1 MIQLSSFKI
10 VFRILPVFFYL
21 FLTTKLEAQELKTIN
36 IDTCFERARQ
46 NYPRIRQFSL
56 LERSM
61 EYSIKN
67 ANKALLPVT
76 GIYGQATYQ
85 SEVTS
90 LPVNSPLFD
99 VPTISKDQYRLY
111 GEIVQPLTN
120 SFVINEYKRSIKVN
134 TEMEKQKLE
143 IELYQIKERILNLYF
158 GILLTDDQIKQI
170 DLVKTDLIS
179 GLNTLTSAFE
189 NGVALRSQIDLIKTE
204 LLKLDQ
210 KNTILIANRKGYTE
224 MLSLFT
230 GLNVS
235 EQTEFQTPKTLIME
249 KEIKRPEL
257 DLFKTQIKLLEIQNR
272 LVEVKNLPNLSL
284 FIQGG
289 YGRPALNM
297 LNNDF
302 KSYFIGGL
310 RFSWNLSGFYTSGNE
325 KKMIRI
331 NQQSLDLMNETFLFN
346 TALKTRQQ
354 NEELSKYMK
363 LMETDDE
370 IISLSE
376 NVKKVAESQLK
387 NGTITAN
394 DFLNHTLAL
403 DQARQSKL
411 THRIQFLMTQYQTQ
425 NIQGNY

>member
-1 MIQLSSFKI
+1 
-10 VFRILPVFFYL
+10 
-21 FLTTKLEAQELKTIN
+21 
-36 IDTCFERARQ
+36 
-46 NYPRIRQFSL
+46 
-56 LERSM
+56 
-61 EYSIKN
+61 
-67 ANKALLPVT
+67 
-76 GIYGQATYQ
+76 
-85 SEVTS
+85 
-90 LPVNSPLFD
+90 
-99 VPTISKDQYRLY
+99 
-111 GEIVQPLTN
+111 
-120 SFVINEYKRSIKVN
+120 
-134 TEMEKQKLE
+134 MEKQKLE